1 MIARHLIIAGRV
13 QGVFFR
19 GSLIAE
25 ARKRSLTGW
34 VRNNLRDGTV
44 ETLLQGAEEDV
55 EALVQWCRRGPPA
68 ADVTGLTVTE
78 SDPDPALQAFEKRA
92 NS

>member
-19 GSLIAE
+19 GSVVAE
-25 ARKRSLTGW
+25 ARRRCLTGW
-34 VRNNLRDGTV
+34 VRNVGDGAV
-44 ETLLQGAEEDV
+44 EVLAQGAAEEV
-55 EALVQWCRRGPPA
+55 EALVQWCRRGSPA

-78 SDPDPALQAFEKRA
+78 IDPDPALQTFEKHINA
-92 NS
+92 